1 MITCQM
7 LNDLISI
14 FFLFL
19 YIFSQLY
26 LCSFEI
32 CVVRKLMPFLT
43 NFIKGFNCCKRDLEV
58 IMIWNHTKVFKVFQ
72 IVYIFNGINLTKAM
86 VIMRM
91 QKKMCCPICYENKFR
106 NFRMRFLL
114 FMPDSIVT
122 CGPKRRTAACR
133 RVKRCWEGNCGRKP
147 R

>member
-1 MITCQM
+1 MS
-7 LNDLISI
+7 DVEWPYFHFFSI
-14 FFLFL
+14 FIHFSLIVFVFFWNL
-19 YIFSQLY
+19 CGAKAYAIFDKFYQRL
-26 LCSFEI
+26 
-32 CVVRKLMPFLT
+32 
-43 NFIKGFNCCKRDLEV
+43 NCCKRDLEV

-86 VIMRM
+86 VIIRM